1 MKVIDGH
8 AFLGS
13 SRYMSQSPDE
23 LIAEMDR
30 LGVSASVV
38 VAPPPGPFYAA
49 ANDFVR
55 EAARRFPGRLAPIF
69 RSNPHLDGEAERV
82 RSALED
88 GFKGIQLDPTSDGYG
103 VGSSIMEP
111 IAEVAGEK
119 GAPVYIHSGDS
130 IFCPPEA
137 VADFAKRFGGVKF
150 VTNSSRRAP
159 RAARDCRNLYLT
171 TCPFPTLAFQRGHAE
186 GFDLD
191 RLIFASDSPIGN
203 LELELKGVELACL
216 DQKIGE
222 KILGVNLRRIMLTK
236 TEKW

>member
-38 VAPPPGPFYAA
+38 VAPPPGPFYAEANEFVGDA
-49 ANDFVR
+49 AL
-55 EAARRFPGRLAPIF
+55 RFPGRLIPLF
-69 RSNPHLDGEAERV
+69 RANPHLEGEAERL
-82 RSALED
+82 RAALEED
-88 GFKGIQLDPTSDGYG
+88 GFRGVQLDPTNDGYE

-137 VADFAKRFGGVKF
+137 VADFADRFEDVNF

-159 RAARDCRNLYLT
+159 RAARDCRNLYLM
-171 TCPFPTLAFQRGHAE
+171 TCPFPTLAFLRGHAE

-191 RLIFASDSPIGN
+191 RPIFASDSPIGN
-203 LELELKGVELACL
+203 LELELKRVELACL

-222 KILGVNLRRIMLTK
+222 KILGVNLRRIMK
-236 TEKW
+236 VDQD